1 MFLTF
6 ITFLPI
12 IGAFFLAFFPKE
24 NEGAIKQTALAV
36 AAADFLLSL
45 FLWANFDNSTHKM
58 QFELNISW
66 IESWGINYHIGLDG
80 ISLLLY
86 VMTTFL
92 TLICIIASWDVKKH
106 IREYM
111 MAMLALSTGMLGV
124 FISLDLFIFY
134 VFWEFQLVP
143 MYIIVGVWGGP
154 RRIYAAVK
162 FFIYTAVGSLLMLV
176 AIIWIYFHVKET
188 TGVATADILTDGRL
202 ILGVARGAF
211 PWEMKRLGTPIEHSK
226 EKFTE
231 SLEVLQKLLSE
242 EEVSFSGKYYNF
254 EALTIMPRP
263 ITQPIPIMIA
273 AMDPK
278 SIKNAALRGFHV
290 QSTVLSGTRELLME
304 RVNAFRDGCEE
315 LGEKG
320 KLLKLSMQRMMF
332 VAKDEKDAEIKN
344 KLAYEYYKRFDNMF
358 TGPGKVKNG
367 NIIPLPRKQSFEEMK
382 DNLLIC
388 PINELIDKLSIYAES
403 GVDEFIIS
411 SSFGQEQNET
421 IESMHKISEEIIPY
435 FKNSKNQVA

>member
-1 MFLTF
+1 MDFNHFLTSYMPNPNVGSKVHF
-6 ITFLPI
+6 QNMIEQSI
-12 IGAFFLAFFPKE
+12 LAEKLGYKKVSIPE
-24 NEGAIKQTALAV
+24 HHLINLLMMPSPLQMAV
-36 AAADFLLSL
+36 KIASL
-45 FLWANFDNSTHKM
+45 TK
-58 QFELNISW
+58 NIS
-66 IESWGINYHIGLDG
+66 
-80 ISLLLY
+80 ISTSVAVLPLHD
-86 VMTTFL
+86 MRT
-92 TLICIIASWDVKKH
+92 
-106 IREYM
+106 
-111 MAMLALSTGMLGV
+111 
-124 FISLDLFIFY
+124 
-134 VFWEFQLVP
+134 
-143 MYIIVGVWGGP
+143 
-154 RRIYAAVK
+154 YA
-162 FFIYTAVGSLLMLV
+162 G
-176 AIIWIYFHVKET
+176 E
-188 TGVATADILTDGRL
+188 VATADILTDGRL

-254 EALTIMPRP
+254 EALTVMPRP

-273 AMDPK
+273 AMDPN

-290 QSTVLSGTRELLME
+290 QSTVLSGTKELLME
-304 RVNAFRDGCEE
+304 RVNAFREGCEE

-332 VAKDEKDAEIKN
+332 VAKDEKDAEKKN

-388 PINELIDKLSIYAES
+388 PINELIDKLSIYAET

>member
-1 MFLTF
+1 MDFNHFLTSYMPNPNVGSKVHF
-6 ITFLPI
+6 QNMIEQSI
-12 IGAFFLAFFPKE
+12 LAEKLGYKKVSIPE
-24 NEGAIKQTALAV
+24 HHLINLLMMPSPLQMAV
-36 AAADFLLSL
+36 KIASL
-45 FLWANFDNSTHKM
+45 TK
-58 QFELNISW
+58 NIS
-66 IESWGINYHIGLDG
+66 
-80 ISLLLY
+80 ISTSVAVLPLHD
-86 VMTTFL
+86 MRT
-92 TLICIIASWDVKKH
+92 
-106 IREYM
+106 
-111 MAMLALSTGMLGV
+111 
-124 FISLDLFIFY
+124 
-134 VFWEFQLVP
+134 
-143 MYIIVGVWGGP
+143 
-154 RRIYAAVK
+154 YA
-162 FFIYTAVGSLLMLV
+162 G
-176 AIIWIYFHVKET
+176 E
-188 TGVATADILTDGRL
+188 VATADILTDGRL

-211 PWEMKRLGTPIEHSK
+211 PWEMKRLGTPIEQSK

-388 PINELIDKLSIYAES
+388 PINELIDKLSIYAEA

>member
-1 MFLTF
+1 MDFNHFLTSYMPNPNVGSKVHF
-6 ITFLPI
+6 QNMVEQSI
-12 IGAFFLAFFPKE
+12 LAERLGYKKVSIPE
-24 NEGAIKQTALAV
+24 HHLINLLMMPSPLQMAV
-36 AAADFLLSL
+36 KIASL
-45 FLWANFDNSTHKM
+45 TK
-58 QFELNISW
+58 NIS
-66 IESWGINYHIGLDG
+66 
-80 ISLLLY
+80 ISTSVAVLPLHD
-86 VMTTFL
+86 MRT
-92 TLICIIASWDVKKH
+92 
-106 IREYM
+106 
-111 MAMLALSTGMLGV
+111 
-124 FISLDLFIFY
+124 
-134 VFWEFQLVP
+134 
-143 MYIIVGVWGGP
+143 
-154 RRIYAAVK
+154 YA
-162 FFIYTAVGSLLMLV
+162 G
-176 AIIWIYFHVKET
+176 E
-188 TGVATADILTDGRL
+188 VATADILTDGRL

-211 PWEMKRLGTPIEHSK
+211 PWEMKRLGTPIENSK

-242 EEVSFSGKYYNF
+242 EEVSFSGKYYDF
-254 EALTIMPRP
+254 ESLTIMPRP

-388 PINELIDKLSIYAES
+388 PINELIDKLSIYAEA

-435 FKNSKNQVA
+435 FKNLKNQVA